1 MTVGAP
7 TSTTDRYLGAC
18 RSFLCGMVF
27 LRSPARLSASHLQI
41 HLFID
46 SNVALGTLLRGTS
59 RQSYWNDLD
68 TDIWF
73 EAAAQS
79 SAAPHM
85 TIPSKINLA
94 DA

>member
-7 TSTTDRYLGAC
+7 TSTTDRSLGAC

-27 LRSPARLSASHLQI
+27 LEVTCQVTSHFQI
-41 HLFID
+41 HLFLD

-68 TDIWF
+68 TGIWF
-73 EAAAQS
+73 EAAAQ
-79 SAAPHM
+79 AALL
-85 TIPSKINLA
+85 LA
-94 DA
+94 

>member
-27 LRSPARLSASHLQI
+27 LEVTCQVKRVHLQI
-41 HLFID
+41 HLFVD